1 MRTARA
7 LVPEVRK
14 AVAVLSQIP
23 EHKALVRQ
31 LYKHNTELDRI
42 TKGIRMT
49 STEGMYHIVW
59 QDDRDGDWQIF
70 YKKIDQNGN
79 EVLGDLQLSDGRGSA
94 VHPMIAC
101 DHDDNLHIIILVM
114 LLDNI
119 DDWIILR

>member
-1 MRTARA
+1 MADDFQIHAEYRTLVRTARA

-49 STEGMYHIVW
+49 STEGMYHIE
-59 QDDRDGDWQIF
+59 DIPEL
-70 YKKIDQNGN
+70 I
-79 EVLGDLQLSDGRGSA
+79 
-94 VHPMIAC
+94 
-101 DHDDNLHIIILVM
+101 
-114 LLDNI
+114 
-119 DDWIILR
+119 